1 MSQPSA
7 ACSIGDRVR
16 VSERCYDAQLHGATG
31 IVSAAPDGVPDRSG
45 EGILWI
51 EFDPW
56 ITAADSAADS
66 ANPIEAGQVEADTL
80 DPA

>member
-1 MSQPSA
+1 
-7 ACSIGDRVR
+7 V
-16 VSERCYDAQLHGATG
+16 QLHGATG
-31 IVSAAPDGVPDRSG
+31 IISAAPDGVPDRSG

-56 ITAADSAADS
+56 MTSAGSAD
-66 ANPIEAGQVEADTL
+66 PIEAGQVEADSL